1 MSCLM
6 RTSIQLN
13 YVQWL
18 HQLRQWFTITVTRLL
33 ATIAQSLSNQIHCIC
48 NRLLMTT
55 VNVLSYWF
63 IPWKIQFISIHLF
76 LYWIFYYIR
85 SIRFYCLSSFLCHSM
100 WKCFCLHVSKH
111 FDVNATIDSFCWNIV
126 QANMT
131 FCWCA
136 SIEMWRYLLL
146 SGLVRVE
153 VCCLLSRDKQN
164 WIRAIGI
171 IIHFLR
177 ALPTQQTQ

>member
-63 IPWKIQFISIHLF
+63 VPWKIQFISIHF
-76 LYWIFYYIR
+76 D
-85 SIRFYCLSSFLCHSM
+85 SFIPLLDLLLHS
-100 WKCFCLHVSKH
+100 
-111 FDVNATIDSFCWNIV
+111 IDSI
-126 QANMT
+126 
-131 FCWCA
+131 
-136 SIEMWRYLLL
+136 LL
-146 SGLVRVE
+146 SLFISLSFHVE
-153 VCCLLSRDKQN
+153 M
-164 WIRAIGI
+164 
-171 IIHFLR
+171 F
-177 ALPTQQTQ
+177 LPTRIKAFRCKRNDRFVLLKHCPGKYDILLMCIDWNVTVSITVWVNSCGGLLFVV